1 MLSSDLVATLRAVST
16 GTITTILLKKGLR
29 RTWMHGPKPIREG
42 YPRLVGPAFTM
53 RFVPARAIAAITAMG
68 LFNHQIKQRRPA

>member
-1 MLSSDLVATLRAVST
+1 MLSPDLVATLRTIST

-29 RTWMHGPKPIREG
+29 RTWMLGPKPLKDG

-53 RFVPARAIAAITAMG
+53 RLT
-68 LFNHQIKQRRPA
+68 